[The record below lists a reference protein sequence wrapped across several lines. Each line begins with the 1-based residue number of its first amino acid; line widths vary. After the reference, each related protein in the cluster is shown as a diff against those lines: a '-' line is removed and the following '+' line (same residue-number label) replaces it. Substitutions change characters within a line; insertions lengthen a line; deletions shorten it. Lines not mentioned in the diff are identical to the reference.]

1 MDRRKRNFSIVH
13 LFDLFAPSIE
23 IGRPHIGKD
32 AEQKSR
38 IMHRTVSPAQPEFA
52 KYIILIWN
60 GREQALVFPFN
71 VKHEDVLEYIRAE
84 QPEVQA
90 VSAGLYCNEP
100 DGFWSGGRSGSL
112 NLKSR
117 PKDRR
122 LLQRFFSAANRRSW
136 DMTRMA
142 KEAEAVAKASR
153 KGGGAAQSSGKG
165 QERHPREIL

>member
-1 MDRRKRNFSIVH
+1 
-13 LFDLFAPSIE
+13 
-23 IGRPHIGKD
+23 
-32 AEQKSR
+32 
-38 IMHRTVSPAQPEFA
+38 MHKTVSPAQPEFA
-52 KYIILIWN
+52 KYIILIGN

-122 LLQRFFSAANRRSW
+122 LVQRFLSGPNRRPW
-136 DMTRMA
+136 DLTTMA
-142 KEAEAVAKASR
+142 KEAEAVAKTPR
-153 KGGGAAQSSGKG
+153 NRGAGPRSGKG
-165 QERHPREIL
+165 QKRHPHGNFIAKP

>member
-1 MDRRKRNFSIVH
+1 
-13 LFDLFAPSIE
+13 
-23 IGRPHIGKD
+23 
-32 AEQKSR
+32 
-38 IMHRTVSPAQPEFA
+38 MHKTVSPAQPEFA

-84 QPEVQA
+84 QPEVLA

-100 DGFWSGGRSGSL
+100 DGFWSGGQSGSL

-122 LLQRFFSAANRRSW
+122 LLQRFFSAPNRRPW
-136 DMTRMA
+136 DLTRTA
-142 KEAEAVAKASR
+142 KEAEAVAKTSR

-165 QERHPREIL
+165 QERHPRGNFIAKP

>member
-1 MDRRKRNFSIVH
+1 MVH
-13 LFDLFAPSIE
+13 LFDRFAPSIE

-52 KYIILIWN
+52 KYSILIWN

-90 VSAGLYCNEP
+90 VSAGLYYNEP

-122 LLQRFFSAANRRSW
+122 LVQRFLSGPNRRPW
-136 DMTRMA
+136 DLTTMA
-142 KEAEAVAKASR
+142 KEAEAVAKTPR
-153 KGGGAAQSSGKG
+153 RRGRGHG
-165 QERHPREIL
+165 QGTDRRSAPRGIL